1 MFNLTVEDAS
11 KRLGVGRARVNQLI
25 RSGMLAAEK
34 VGGIWLIDEQSVEA
48 RRNAA
53 PKAGRPPASSSKGDV
68 GRYVLMNR
76 THEVLSFRYDEAA
89 GAFVDAGDIVDPAR
103 APLGMIS
110 PRGRKVSKD
119 ALSFWWK
126 HRCIPGTREGI
137 DAKLAE
143 LGVDSPARIPF
154 KSLGLSLS
162 DQYWIRPENCEIAR
176 GWLDGVGLD
185 SPDNT
190 SEGELPKKWVCDGAK
205 RLLVKG
211 GSVLNQEPFNE
222 AAASALYSR
231 LLAPDEYVK
240 YRLES
245 RAGGAVCICEN
256 FVGSTEEYIPSKMIV
271 CDDILGNSDRHWRN
285 FGLVRD
291 VETLRYRIAP
301 LFDTGGSLWCS
312 STLESLRAHDFS
324 FTTKPFYEDANRQLR
339 LVNDYS
345 WFDPAA
351 LEGFA
356 DELSAILSDN
366 PALAERV
373 DYICCAVQ
381 KRIDRIVRML

>member
-1 MFNLTVEDAS
+1 
-11 KRLGVGRARVNQLI
+11 
-25 RSGMLAAEK
+25 MLE
-34 VGGIWLIDEQSVEA
+34 
-48 RRNAA
+48 
-53 PKAGRPPASSSKGDV
+53 
-68 GRYVLMNR
+68 
-76 THEVLSFRYDEAA
+76 
-89 GAFVDAGDIVDPAR
+89 
-103 APLGMIS
+103 
-110 PRGRKVSKD
+110 
-119 ALSFWWK
+119 
-126 HRCIPGTREGI
+126 
-137 DAKLAE
+137 
-143 LGVDSPARIPF
+143 
-154 KSLGLSLS
+154 
-162 DQYWIRPENCEIAR
+162 
-176 GWLDGVGLD
+176 
-185 SPDNT
+185 
-190 SEGELPKKWVCDGAK
+190 
-205 RLLVKG
+205 KG
-211 GSVLNQEPFNE
+211 GSDLNQEPLNE

-256 FVGSTEEYIPSKMIV
+256 FVGSTEEYIPAYYVRQTMRQPNHRNDYQHYLECCSALDAERVEIALSKMIV

-366 PALAERV
+366 PALVERV

>member
-34 VGGIWLIDEQSVEA
+34 VGGIWLIDEQSVDA

-53 PKAGRPPASSSKGDV
+53 PKAGRPPASSSKGVV

-162 DQYWIRPENCEIAR
+162 DQYWIRPENCEIAWEDVNYFDNDFCEMRSGR
-176 GWLDGVGLD
+176 GC
-185 SPDNT
+185 SPYH
-190 SEGELPKKWVCDGAK
+190 SRVFHPPLP
-205 RLLVKG
+205 
-211 GSVLNQEPFNE
+211 
-222 AAASALYSR
+222 
-231 LLAPDEYVK
+231 
-240 YRLES
+240 
-245 RAGGAVCICEN
+245 
-256 FVGSTEEYIPSKMIV
+256 
-271 CDDILGNSDRHWRN
+271 
-285 FGLVRD
+285 
-291 VETLRYRIAP
+291 
-301 LFDTGGSLWCS
+301 
-312 STLESLRAHDFS
+312 
-324 FTTKPFYEDANRQLR
+324 
-339 LVNDYS
+339 
-345 WFDPAA
+345 
-351 LEGFA
+351 
-356 DELSAILSDN
+356 
-366 PALAERV
+366 
-373 DYICCAVQ
+373 
-381 KRIDRIVRML
+381 

>member
-162 DQYWIRPENCEIAR
+162 DQYWIRPENCEIAWEDVNYFDNDFCEMRSGR

-256 FVGSTEEYIPSKMIV
+256 FVGSTEEYIPAYY
-271 CDDILGNSDRHWRN
+271 
-285 FGLVRD
+285 VRQ
-291 VETLRYRIAP
+291 TM
-301 LFDTGGSLWCS
+301 
-312 STLESLRAHDFS
+312 
-324 FTTKPFYEDANRQLR
+324 RQPNHR
-339 LVNDYS
+339 NDYQHYLECCS
-345 WFDPAA
+345 A
-351 LEGFA
+351 LDAEHVEIA
-356 DELSAILSDN
+356 LS
-366 PALAERV
+366 
-373 DYICCAVQ
+373 
-381 KRIDRIVRML
+381 KIDRKSVV